1 MYAKAGEMLPLPLL
15 LLPKTNHYK
24 KLYHRKTQPTPN
36 YPHSTYTHTYTHM
49 KLYTRT
55 HTQRGGAHFQLPLF
69 EFGIFHIHIPY
80 SIFHIPYIPVP
91 PAALDFP
98 VCLVVAM
105 LHARAVNRYNER
117 NVQYSTLK
125 KVTVMSGLYFS
136 LCFFHMHNT
145 NTKISN

>member
-1 MYAKAGEMLPLPLL
+1 MYAKAGEMLPL

-36 YPHSTYTHTYTHM
+36 YPHSTYTHTQTCTRTRNYTHE
-49 KLYTRT
+49 RT
-55 HTQRGGAHFQLPLF
+55 HSEGERTSNCRYLNLA
-69 EFGIFHIHIPY
+69 Y
-80 SIFHIPYIPVP
+80 STHIFHIPYIPVP